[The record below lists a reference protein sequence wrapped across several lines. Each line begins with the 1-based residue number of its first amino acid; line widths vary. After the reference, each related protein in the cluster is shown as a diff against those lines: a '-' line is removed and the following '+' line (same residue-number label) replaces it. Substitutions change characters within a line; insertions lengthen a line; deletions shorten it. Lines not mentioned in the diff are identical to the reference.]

1 MANLGIHV
9 LEQATAVSI
18 PVVADSGLPYVTG
31 VAPIHMATKP
41 GKVNTPILCTSW
53 DEAVAKLGFS
63 YDWKKYPICEF
74 IYSNFQLFGCQPVI
88 FCNVMDPDKMKAD
101 VEAKEYTVEDH
112 MVRLPLAAMS
122 DTVKVTMKTA
132 NSANEGSEGGDTSA
146 GSGTSGEA
154 TLEVDED
161 YSVYYD
167 YKTDSCVVELLE
179 TGASYEVEAISISYT
194 EVKPEKVALVDIV
207 EGVTHVDDCMTAVGK
222 IPDTLCTPAWS
233 HNTVVAAIMATKSAG
248 IMGLFHGKCLID
260 ADCSETGVRDYS
272 ELAGYKNK
280 NNFVDENQIVCWP
293 QVKLGDYQFHLST
306 QLAGLMAKVDTL
318 NAGCPYESP
327 SNKAL
332 KMDTCCLEDGTEV
345 NLNWPQVNIVAG
357 DYGVVTAVNFLVG
370 GWVAKGN
377 YTACYPGNTDVKDIF
392 IPVSRMF
399 DWVGNTLIRTFWS
412 KLDKP
417 MNRRLIDSILDT
429 CNIWLAGLVGTERL
443 LGARAEM
450 LESENNLLDLM
461 AGIIRIHIYITPPSP
476 MQQCDFTLEYD
487 TSSVESALAA

>member
-9 LEQATAVSI
+9 LEQATRVSV

-31 VAPIHMATKP
+31 VSPIHTATKP

-63 YDWKKYPICEF
+63 YDWKTYPICEF
-74 IYSNFQLFGCQPVI
+74 IYSHFQLFGCQPVI
-88 FCNVMDPDKMKAD
+88 FCNVMDPEKMKQD
-101 VEAKEYTVEDH
+101 VEAVEYTVEEH
-112 MVRLPLAAMS
+112 TVRLPLASISSTVSVSS
-122 DTVKVTMKTA
+122 DGASLV
-132 NSANEGSEGGDTSA
+132 E
-146 GSGTSGEA
+146 
-154 TLEVDED
+154 DED

-167 YKTDSCVVELLE
+167 YKTDACVVELLE
-179 TGASYEVEAISISYT
+179 TGASYDSATLSVSYT
-194 EVKPEKVALVDIV
+194 EVKPDKIVLADIV

-233 HNTVVAAIMATKSAG
+233 HDTVVAAIMATKTAG

-272 ELAGYKNK
+272 ELAGYKSK

-293 QVKLGDYQFHLST
+293 QVKLGEYQFHMST
-306 QLAGLMAKVDTL
+306 QLAGLMAQVDTL
-318 NAGCPYESP
+318 NSGCPYESP
-327 SNKAL
+327 SNKSY
-332 KMDTCCLEDGTEV
+332 KMDACCLEDGTEI
-345 NLNWPQVNIVAG
+345 NLNWSQVNIVAG

-377 YTACYPGNTDVKDIF
+377 YTACYPGNTDVKDMF

-417 MNRRLIDSILDT
+417 MNRRLIDTIIDT
-429 CNIWLAGLVGTERL
+429 CNIWLNGLVSQEYL
-443 LGARAEM
+443 LGARAEY
-450 LESENNLLDLM
+450 LEEENSLVDLM
-461 AGIIRIHIYITPPSP
+461 AGILHIHIYITPPSP
-476 MQQCDFTLEYD
+476 MQQCDFILEYD
-487 TSSVESALAA
+487 TSYVESALAA